1 MNAIAMGLDSEA
13 QKLYEQFQGLEDS
26 KQFYVSE
33 QQQLNGWRTSMI
45 EFAYILAR
53 TLNNYRVSETFE
65 KDEENF
71 RPLLNRL
78 NRMLEIPQRTS
89 EHKLTIR
96 HRGLGLMHHPADKD
110 ADKDN
115 DATTFDYVI
124 SCGDCVIDKPYIEY
138 LVKNKIID
146 DPALLGKLD
155 KAFQFFALTH
165 IYTIEIN
172 LNDWGASNE
181 KIINSCLMYWARYI
195 NGLAKDTNQVVR
207 NESNEP
213 DPNLT
218 ILARLNRLKL
228 EDVEKL
234 IRQIHTHFMS

>member
-1 MNAIAMGLDSEA
+1 MNEIAVGLDLEA

-45 EFAYILAR
+45 EFAYLLAR
-53 TLNNYRVSETFE
+53 TLNNYRVSEAFE

-96 HRGLGLMHHPADKD
+96 HRGLGLVHQQT
-110 ADKDN
+110 DKDN
-115 DATTFDYVI
+115 DETKFDYVI

-146 DPALLGKLD
+146 DPALLGKLN
-155 KAFQFFALTH
+155 KAFQFFALTN

-172 LNDWGASNE
+172 LNDWGAGNE
-181 KIINSCLMYWARYI
+181 QIINSCLMFWARYI
-195 NGLAKDTNQVVR
+195 NELAKDTNQVVR

-228 EDVEKL
+228 QDVEKL